1 MKFLFTIC
9 FLFISATLT
18 AQNFEDDFSDGD
30 FTNNPTWSGA
40 DSNFVIFDLDGNNV
54 LRLSDNEA
62 GSSYLSTP
70 STNAV
75 GEWEF
80 FVRIDGNAPSN
91 GNKAEIVLMSDIAD
105 LSGGANGYA
114 VRIGQTGDDVFKI
127 VRLDAGAQTTV
138 LEDTT
143 IFDSGGSYRIKVTRD
158 VSGNWE
164 IEVGEGYNGELKNSG
179 NTANDNTY
187 TNSSFFGVLVTYSS
201 TRVDDFYFDFKIDPP
216 PVIIDPLFV
225 DLLFRFSGT
234 EIDLSFS
241 RDIDFASVATTDFE
255 LNGSINP
262 QSFSNQGSNAL
273 RITFTDVIPG
283 GENQLTVSGIESS
296 VNDTVLTDTT
306 ITFFIYDE
314 YEAGDII
321 INEFLKDPPPGTDLP
336 EYVELRNT
344 SSKYLNLKDW
354 EIGDNNS
361 LATISEDDL
370 VILPDSFLVLTSEPD
385 ALTSTFGAGEYAEV
399 SLPALNNTTDQIRI
413 FDGSALL
420 IDSLEYTPEW
430 GGVDVSLERRT
441 QDAASTLQANWGDS
455 PDAIGTPGR
464 TNDIEPDTTPPDIES
479 YEFLNDSTLRIIF
492 TEAIIQAPAEITTN
506 YELITSS
513 GNDFST
519 PGIESVNLVEPDTV
533 VIAFTFAFQGDGDG
547 ENYSFSIGNQQD
559 FFGNVAGELNF
570 DFEFREFDTA
580 LEGEVAI
587 NEFMYDPAETYSEFV
602 ELFNHTNKTFNLQN
616 WTFNDNSG
624 NRRTLTFETYALSS
638 GQFVLLAPDSTIV
651 ENFPGTPLLRVS
663 GFPALNN
670 STDDLVLRNA
680 EGSLIDSL
688 TYSSDWGGDEVS
700 LERRSADFTGTLQA
714 NWGDSPSANFG
725 TPGTAN
731 EIEPDT
737 TAPEVESF
745 EFLNDSTLQIIFTES
760 VAQVPAETIANYE
773 LAARLDNQLLGPE
786 IAQVDFVYPDTVIV
800 LFSFSFEGDG
810 DGENFTF
817 YIQNQEDIFGNS
829 TEQLS
834 FGFEFR
840 EFETALENE
849 VVINEFMYDPT
860 DDYSEFVELFN
871 HTDKT
876 FNLRN
881 WTFNDNSGNIK
892 IITTGSYFLA
902 PNSYVVLAIDST
914 IVQSFPGTAL
924 LRVSGFP
931 ALNNSTDD
939 LVLRNADGNLI
950 DSLTYSSSWGGEEVS
965 LERRSVEVSGIYQ
978 ANWGDSPSENF
989 GTPGKINEVEGD
1001 ETAPFVINSFV
1012 VSSSS
1017 IGILFDTLPIE
1028 PAVSNADNYILDPE
1042 VEISQ
1047 ISTVSD
1053 TVIIDV
1059 VDAFIDG
1066 QTIDITILN
1075 QQDIFGNTRAS
1086 QTTTVTYFE
1095 VLPASSN
1102 EVVINEILYRREDE
1116 LSPEFVELFN
1126 QTNKNFDLSGWELID
1141 AGNNNAEIPEGIFL
1155 PAGEYLV
1162 LTDRED
1168 FANTLSNAIYL
1179 SDFPSLNDSGDE
1191 VIIKNEEGITIDSLF
1206 YESSWGGDSP
1216 GISLERKDP
1225 GRASNDAS
1233 NWSAS
1238 TAQGGFSAGV
1248 QSSVFE
1254 EDVTPPEIIFATQID
1269 SVVQIVFSEFVRTSA
1284 QTVINVNGIDVE
1296 LLELNDNQVIVEW
1309 TPAPVAVPK
1318 STSAANIDVTVTDI
1332 LDIKGNVASEISSP
1346 IASPASKG
1354 DIIINEIMYDPLA
1367 DQEDNLPDQTEY
1379 IELYNRSNSAVSLEG
1394 IFLHDAPDEENEFQS
1409 IEPVSSQYKWIQSG
1423 GYFLIYSEDEAP
1435 TFSES
1440 KTAEYFGLEGD
1451 SDQFTMRA
1459 DRSSLSL
1466 ASSDDAIYLADSTG
1480 ATIDSVFFDE
1490 TWQNPNIF
1498 DTDGIALER
1507 INPLGESND
1516 ESNWS
1521 SSTHVSGG
1529 TPNFRNTIFQ
1539 EPGAPP
1545 ESVGITFS
1553 PNPFSP
1559 DDDGFEDNLF
1569 INYTLDAP
1577 DYLLR
1582 VRIFDRYGRQVRELA
1597 NNQQAGFTGSL
1608 TWDGL
1613 TDDRKKNRVG
1623 IYIVLFEAYNSASG
1637 SDRTFKETVVL
1648 ARMF

>member
-9 FLFISATLT
+9 FLLISAALT

-30 FTNNPTWSGA
+30 FTNNPAWSGA

-54 LRLSDNEA
+54 LRLNDNETT
-62 GSSYLSTP
+62 SSYLSTP
-70 STNAV
+70 STNTV

-80 FVRIDGNAPSN
+80 FVRIDGTAPSN
-91 GNKAEIVLMSDIAD
+91 GNKAEIFLMSDIAD
-105 LSGGANGYA
+105 LSGAVNGYA

-143 IFDSGGSYRIKVTRD
+143 IFNSGGSYRIKVTRD
-158 VSGNWE
+158 ASGNWA

-201 TRVDDFYFDFKIDPP
+201 TRVDDFYFDFRIDPP
-216 PVIIDPLFV
+216 PVIINPLFV
-225 DLLFRFSGT
+225 DSFFRFSET

-241 RDIDFASVATTDFE
+241 RDIDLTSVATTDFE

-262 QSFSNQGSNAL
+262 QSFSNQGNNAL
-273 RITFTDVIPG
+273 RITFANVFPG

-306 ITFFIYDE
+306 ITFFIFDE
-314 YEAGDII
+314 FEAGDII

-336 EYVELRNT
+336 EYIELRNT

-361 LATISEDDL
+361 LTTISEEDL
-370 VILPDSFLVLTSEPD
+370 VILPDSFLVVTSEPG
-385 ALTSTFGAGEYAEV
+385 ALTETFGAGEYAEV
-399 SLPALNNTTDQIRI
+399 SLPALNNTTDQIRL

-430 GGVDVSLERRT
+430 GGVDVALERRT
-441 QDAASTLQANWGDS
+441 LDAASTLQANWGDS
-455 PDAIGTPGR
+455 PDAVGTPGR
-464 TNDIEPDTTPPDIES
+464 TNDIEPDTTPPDIKS
-479 YEFLNDSTLRIIF
+479 YDFINDSTLQIIF
-492 TEAIIQAPAEITTN
+492 TEAITQAPAETTTN
-506 YELITSS
+506 YELVPGS
-513 GNDFST
+513 GNNFST
-519 PGIESVNLVEPDTV
+519 PGIESVNLIEPDTV
-533 VIAFTFAFQGDGDG
+533 IIAFTFAFQGDGDG
-547 ENYSFSIGNQQD
+547 ENYSFSIDNQQD
-559 FFGNVAGELNF
+559 FFGNVADELIF
-570 DFEFREFDTA
+570 DFEFREFDTV
-580 LEGEVAI
+580 LEGEVVI

-624 NRRTLTFETYALSS
+624 NQRTVTFDTYVLLP
-638 GQFVLLAPDSTIV
+638 GQFVILAPDSTIV
-651 ENFPGTPLLRVS
+651 QSFPGTPLLRVS

-688 TYSSDWGGDEVS
+688 TYSSAWGGDEVS
-700 LERRSADFTGTLQA
+700 LERRTTDVSGTFQA
-714 NWGDSPSANFG
+714 NWGDSPSPELA
-725 TPGTAN
+725 TPGQLNA
-731 EIEPDT
+731 IEPDT
-737 TAPEVESF
+737 VAPFVESVLIINAETVILNFSETLVESF
-745 EFLNDSTLQIIFTES
+745 ALDSENYNITPTQSVSELSVNADSVTLTLTQALS
-760 VAQVPAETIANYE
+760 
-773 LAARLDNQLLGPE
+773 
-786 IAQVDFVYPDTVIV
+786 
-800 LFSFSFEGDG
+800 
-810 DGENFTF
+810 DGEKIT
-817 YIQNQEDIFGNS
+817 IQVLNQRDIFGN
-829 TEQLS
+829 
-834 FGFEFR
+834 
-840 EFETALENE
+840 
-849 VVINEFMYDPT
+849 INESD
-860 DDYSEFVELFN
+860 
-871 HTDKT
+871 
-876 FNLRN
+876 
-881 WTFNDNSGNIK
+881 
-892 IITTGSYFLA
+892 
-902 PNSYVVLAIDST
+902 
-914 IVQSFPGTAL
+914 
-924 LRVSGFP
+924 
-931 ALNNSTDD
+931 
-939 LVLRNADGNLI
+939 
-950 DSLTYSSSWGGEEVS
+950 
-965 LERRSVEVSGIYQ
+965 SVEAFYFEI
-978 ANWGDSPSENF
+978 
-989 GTPGKINEVEGD
+989 T
-1001 ETAPFVINSFV
+1001 
-1012 VSSSS
+1012 
-1017 IGILFDTLPIE
+1017 
-1028 PAVSNADNYILDPE
+1028 PAVKS
-1042 VEISQ
+1042 
-1047 ISTVSD
+1047 
-1053 TVIIDV
+1053 
-1059 VDAFIDG
+1059 
-1066 QTIDITILN
+1066 
-1075 QQDIFGNTRAS
+1075 
-1086 QTTTVTYFE
+1086 
-1095 VLPASSN
+1095 
-1102 EVVINEILYRREDE
+1102 EVVINEILYRRKDE
-1116 LSPEFVELFN
+1116 LSPEFVELYN
-1126 QTNKNFDLSGWELID
+1126 PTNKNFDLSGWELID
-1141 AGNNNAEIPEGIFL
+1141 AGNNDAEISEGTFL
-1155 PAGEYLV
+1155 PAGGYLV

-1168 FANTLSNAIYL
+1168 FANSLSNAIYL
-1179 SDFPSLNDSGDE
+1179 PDFPSLNDSGDG

-1206 YESSWGGDSP
+1206 YQASWGGDSP
-1216 GISLERKDP
+1216 GVSLERKDP

-1233 NWSAS
+1233 NWASS

-1284 QTVINVNGIDVE
+1284 QTIINVNGIDVE
-1296 LLELNDNQVIVEW
+1296 LLELIGNQVIVEW
-1309 TPAPVAVPK
+1309 APAPVAHSK
-1318 STSAANIDVTVTDI
+1318 SINATNIDVTVSDI

-1354 DIIINEIMYDPLA
+1354 DIIINEIMYNPLA
-1367 DQEDNLPDQTEY
+1367 DPEDNLPDQTEY
-1379 IELYNRSNSAVSLEG
+1379 IELYNRSNAAISLEG
-1394 IFLHDAPDEENEFQS
+1394 IFLHDEPDEDNEFQS
-1409 IEPVSSQYKWIQSG
+1409 IEPVTSQYKWVQPG
-1423 GYFLIYSEDEAP
+1423 GYFLIYSDDEASV
-1435 TFSES
+1435 FSES

-1451 SDQFTMRA
+1451 SDQFAMRV

-1480 ATIDSVFFDE
+1480 VTIDSVFYDE
-1490 TWQNPNIF
+1490 SWQNPNIY

-1507 INPLGESND
+1507 INPLGESNS

-1545 ESVGITFS
+1545 ESVGISFS

-1569 INYTLDAP
+1569 INYTLDAA

-1597 NNQQAGFTGSL
+1597 NNVQAGFTGSL

-1623 IYIVLFEAYNSASG
+1623 IYIVLFEAYNSATG